1 MADRHTRLAPL
12 WSHWL
17 NSASSIFPRGLKE
30 PNKLECPG
38 HGEEGLL
45 GHEMPGSSLPYSL
58 LRSCTS
64 AFNPERGC
72 WGHSGTDNSLGGQMR
87 E

>member
-1 MADRHTRLAPL
+1 MPL

-30 PNKLECPG
+30 PNKLKCLG
-38 HGEEGLL
+38 QGEEGLL
-45 GHEMPGSSLPYSL
+45 GPEMPGPPSPT
-58 LRSCTS
+58 RCSCP
-64 AFNPERGC
+64 AFYPERGR
-72 WGHSGTDNSLGGQMR
+72 WGRSGTANSLGRQMR